1 MFLTAA
7 HSLIFFLYVRI
18 KQVDLMHLK
27 GRNAQFA
34 WIRKEMERKYE
45 WKIKDMERKWGEK
58 EKEINEHLITC
69 GEIMQIHS

>member
-7 HSLIFFLYVRI
+7 DSLIFFIYVRI

-27 GRNAQFA
+27 GRNAVCLN
-34 WIRKEMERKYE
+34 KERNGE
-45 WKIKDMERKWGEK
+45 KIWVKNKRYGEKMGGK
-58 EKEINEHLITC
+58 EKEINEHLITY